1 MPEEFTYASAGVNR
15 KLRAKSKEKLDVL
28 KQTYGFAKG
37 KILQLPYGNII
48 PDGKGSYLDLQIE
61 GVGTKVLIAQL
72 AKKYDTIGIDSVA
85 MTVNDIIRSGAKP
98 FALTDNIHTKVS
110 GPLLLNELLKGITEG
125 AKQSECT
132 VPNGETGDVPD
143 IINGLTDEEGFDI
156 IVAAIGEVTEH
167 KIIRGTDIEPNDPI
181 IGFRSSGLHSNG
193 ISLARRILF
202 RQWGGKYEPED
213 VAEGLSREIVLE
225 TLEPTR
231 IYVKPFLE
239 LAEQIH
245 SKAAIHITGD
255 AYLKFDRLTKY
266 SKGIGFAFEN
276 FRPQPIF
283 DLIQKTARELG
294 GKITDEEMF
303 RTFNMGWG
311 FAIITDTAEEDDALA
326 ILNKAGTQ
334 AERIGRVTST
344 EGIRIVF
351 NKKKLRF

>member
-1 MPEEFTYASAGVNR
+1 LPEEFTYASAGVNR

-28 KQTYGFAKG
+28 KQTYGFAEG

-85 MTVNDIIRSGAKP
+85 MTVNDIIRSVAKP
-98 FALTDNIHTKVS
+98 FALADNIHTKVS
-110 GPLLLNELLKGITEG
+110 DPLLLNELLKGITEG

-132 VPNGETGDVPD
+132 VPSGETGDVPD

-156 IVAAIGEVTEH
+156 IVAAIGEVAEH

-231 IYVKPFLE
+231 IYVKPFLK

-245 SKAAIHITGD
+245 FKAAVHITGD